1 MVRSRVRSRD
11 VRMAHEAELIEQQYW
26 DCHNNEDVHKF
37 VWSLHPHE
45 RGALFTGIKEAQ
57 TQRQPQQPDFQDRM
71 HKSFA

>member
-11 VRMAHEAELIEQQYW
+11 VRMEHEAELIEHQYRE
-26 DCHNNEDVHKF
+26 CHNNEDVRKF

-57 TQRQPQQPDFQDRM
+57 TQRQPQQPDLQDRM